1 MSESRLS
8 VLTVVTLAGAAVLF
22 ISACSLVT
30 SQYRA
35 RSLVVAQIEKL
46 QNEERRLND
55 DASELYMEISR
66 AALPGYIASQ
76 AMKAGLGPATSR
88 NTVVLEYKPVPSA
101 AAPKGNEQ

>member
-35 RSLVVAQIEKL
+35 RSLVAQIEKL

-66 AALPGYIASQ
+66 AALPAR
-76 AMKAGLGPATSR
+76 KAGLGPATSR

>member
-35 RSLVVAQIEKL
+35 RSLVAQIEKL

-88 NTVVLEYKPVPSA
+88 TRSFSNISRCRLLRRRRGMS
-101 AAPKGNEQ
+101 NE

>member
-8 VLTVVTLAGAAVLF
+8 VLTVVTLAGAAVLY

-35 RSLVVAQIEKL
+35 RSLVAQIEKL

>member
-35 RSLVVAQIEKL
+35 RSLVAQIEKL

-66 AALPGYIASQ
+66 AALPGYIAS
-76 AMKAGLGPATSR
+76 GDEGRTRTRDEPEHGRSR
-88 NTVVLEYKPVPSA
+88 I
-101 AAPKGNEQ
+101 

>member
-35 RSLVVAQIEKL
+35 RSLVAQIEKL

-55 DASELYMEISR
+55 LPRGASGLHRLSGDEGRTRTRDEPEHGRSR
-66 AALPGYIASQ
+66 I
-76 AMKAGLGPATSR
+76 
-88 NTVVLEYKPVPSA
+88 
-101 AAPKGNEQ
+101 

>member
-35 RSLVVAQIEKL
+35 RSLVAQIEKL

-55 DASELYMEISR
+55 DAS
-66 AALPGYIASQ
+66 
-76 AMKAGLGPATSR
+76 
-88 NTVVLEYKPVPSA
+88 
-101 AAPKGNEQ
+101 

>member
-35 RSLVVAQIEKL
+35 RSRVAQSAE
-46 QNEERRLND
+46 
-55 DASELYMEISR
+55 
-66 AALPGYIASQ
+66 LPGYIASQ